1 MTEVLAAEADYEV
14 AGQIDALYERASNN
28 PCTCNQDE
36 NSCRYCNAW
45 SRARRESCAL
55 VAAHRIAGQAELV
68 EAAREVLSH
77 RVGDLPTRGWLKDND
92 GSRASLAK
100 LAAALQPLSQAG
112 GERS

>member
-1 MTEVLAAEADYEV
+1 MTEVLQVDRDAAADAVEGILSGLTQSHIRSGAYD
-14 AGQIDALYERASNN
+14 GDS
-28 PCTCNQDE
+28 
-36 NSCRYCNAW
+36 
-45 SRARRESCAL
+45 L
-55 VAAHRIAGQAELV
+55 VQNMVRHRTAGQAELF

-77 RVGDLPTRGWLKDND
+77 RVGNLPSQGWLKDND